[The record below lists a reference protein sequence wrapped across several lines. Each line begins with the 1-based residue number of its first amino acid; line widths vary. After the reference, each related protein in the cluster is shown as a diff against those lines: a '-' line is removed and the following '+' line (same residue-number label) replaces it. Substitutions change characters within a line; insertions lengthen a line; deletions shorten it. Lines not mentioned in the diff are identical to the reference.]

1 MMFSRT
7 GLARNTLWNLFGQG
21 APLVVAI
28 FSIPP
33 LVHGLGTERFGV
45 LTLVWLVIGYFS
57 LFDLGIGRALTQLVA
72 EKLGVDDE
80 HRIPSLVWTAMIL
93 MAGLGIVGA
102 VIVALISPL
111 LVQSGLKIP
120 QNLYGEVLPAFYA
133 MAIAIPF
140 VVSTT
145 GLAGVLAAK
154 QRFDI
159 VNVLRIPMGLYT
171 FLAPLVVLQFSQN
184 LSHIAWALA
193 AGRFLFLV
201 LHIFACLRVL
211 PGLRKPAIDLAMV
224 KPLFRFGAWMTVSNV
239 VGPLMVYMDR
249 FIIGLLLPMAAVA
262 YYATPY
268 EVVTRLWIVPTA
280 IVAVLFPAF
289 ASLYATDP
297 SRAASLCGRGIRYV
311 LLLMFPAALIIVVFA
326 KQGLLIWLGPEFA
339 EQSAVVLQ
347 WLAVGVFVNSVC
359 QVPFA
364 LIQGTGRPDITAKLH
379 LLQVP
384 FYFLFLWVLL
394 QNHGIEGAA
403 MAWTGR
409 IFLDAVLLFVAVGL
423 ILPEVRPIIRKFS
436 LYAVILLPILAAA
449 ALAGMKGFP
458 GLFLAVT
465 LPIFLVLTWFY
476 LLQSDERERF
486 VKYFKAIRP
495 VS

>member
-1 MMFSRT
+1 MMFSRA

-21 APLVVAI
+21 VPLVVAI

-72 EKLGVDDE
+72 EKLGVGDT
-80 HRIPSLVWTAMIL
+80 HRIPSLVWTAMVF
-93 MAGLGIVGA
+93 MTGLGVVGAMIVG
-102 VIVALISPL
+102 LISPW
-111 LVQSGLKIP
+111 VVESGLKIHP
-120 QNLYGEVLPAFYA
+120 DLYGEVLPAFYA
-133 MAIAIPF
+133 LAIAIPF
-140 VVSTT
+140 VVGTT

-171 FLAPLVVLQFSQN
+171 FLAPLVVLQFSPT

-193 AGRFLFLV
+193 AGRFVFLG

-211 PGLRKPAIDLAMV
+211 PGLRRPAIDISMV

-239 VGPLMVYMDR
+239 VGPLMIYMDR
-249 FIIGLLLPMAAVA
+249 FIIGVLLPMTAVA

-289 ASLYATDP
+289 ASLYATEP
-297 SRAASLCGRGIRYV
+297 SRAASLCERGIRYI
-311 LLLMFPAALIIVVFA
+311 LLLMFPATLIIVVFA
-326 KQGLLIWLGPEFA
+326 KQGLLMWLGREFA
-339 EQSAVVLQ
+339 EQGAVVLQ
-347 WLAVGVFVNSVC
+347 WLAVGVFVNSIC
-359 QVPFA
+359 HVPFA
-364 LIQGTGRPDITAKLH
+364 LIQGAGRPDITAKLH

-384 FYFLFLWVLL
+384 FYFLLLWILL
-394 QNHGIEGAA
+394 ETRGIEGAA

-409 IFLDAVLLFVAVGL
+409 IFLDAVLLFIAVGL
-423 ILPEVRPIIRKFS
+423 VLPEVKPAIWKIS
-436 LYAVILLPILAAA
+436 LYFVILLPTLAVA
-449 ALAGMKGFP
+449 ALADFLDFS
-458 GLFLAVT
+458 GLFLAST
-465 LPIFLVLTWFY
+465 LTLFFVLAWFY
-476 LLQSDERERF
+476 VLQTDERAGLT
-486 VKYFKAIRP
+486 KYFKSQSA
-495 VS
+495 S